1 MKFLLIQLLFV
12 LFGTSLIFSQA
23 NVKITGT
30 IQNKGKFDKINLED
44 IVTQQEL
51 ASGNLSDNG
60 DFSLEATVDKANF
73 YRLKLDQENYLILII
88 EPNDNIVVKA
98 DVNEL
103 YNPEIKGSK
112 NSSLIYSTF
121 KSSQE
126 FDKKI
131 EEYAQKVQKEK
142 KVYMRKFIL
151 DHLNS
156 LSTLFFI
163 DELSME
169 DDFDIYKK
177 LDKSLYAQYPDNFLV
192 LELHKKVQGADL
204 LAIGSEAPE
213 IDLPNPDGKNIKLSS
228 LRGNYVLI
236 DFWAAWCRPCRVESP
251 NMVKLYEKYN
261 NKGFEIYSVSLDK
274 TKDAWIKAIEQD
286 GLGKWT
292 HVSDLKY
299 WNSAAGRDYG
309 VESIPFTVLID
320 KEGKIIAKGLRG
332 EDLQNKLAEIFKIN

>member
-1 MKFLLIQLLFV
+1 MKFFLVQLLFV
-12 LFGTSLIFSQA
+12 LLGTSVIFSQT

-30 IQNKGKFDKINLED
+30 IENKGSFDKIYLED
-44 IVTQQEL
+44 IVSQQEL
-51 ASGNLSDNG
+51 ASADLSDVG
-60 DFSLEATVDKANF
+60 DFSLEAAVDKANF
-73 YRLKLDQENYLILII
+73 YRLRLDQENYLILII
-88 EPNDNIVVKA
+88 EPNEKISVKA
-98 DVNEL
+98 DINEL

-131 EEYAQKVQKEK
+131 EEYAQKVKEEK
-142 KVYMRKFIL
+142 QAFIRKFIL
-151 DHLNS
+151 NNINS

-163 DELSME
+163 DELSI
-169 DDFDIYKK
+169 DTDFDVYKK
-177 LDKSLYAQYPDNFLV
+177 LDASLYDKYPNNFLV
-192 LELHKKVQGADL
+192 IELHKKVQGADF

-213 IDLPNPDGKNIKLSS
+213 IDLPNPEGVNIKLSS
-228 LRGNYVLI
+228 LRGKYVLI

-261 NKGFEIYSVSLDK
+261 KKGFEIYSVSLDQ
-274 TKDAWIKAIEQD
+274 TKDAWVKAIKQD

-292 HVSDLKY
+292 HVSDLLY

-332 EDLQNKLAEIFKIN
+332 EDLNEKLAEIFN